1 MRGMQSDRYR
11 RTRRMILTR
20 AMLVP
25 LVLVLAVCCT
35 LVYYFAVNLREQVAS
50 KLERIAD
57 EHRRSIES
65 FLDERVSDLRLI
77 VLSYSFDELGGSG
90 RLGEVLER
98 LQAGSPAFLDL
109 GVFDEQGNHAAY
121 NGPYDLKGKN
131 YAQAEWFKEVRS
143 KDVYVSDVFLGYRNI
158 PHFIIAVKKEEED
171 RTWYLRATIDTLS
184 FNNLVESIRVGK
196 TGEAYLVNKK
206 GKLQTRRRS
215 GGAPMEADADMSL
228 YMVEGRD
235 VASFTATDH
244 LGTRHLYATGGLR
257 RTGWALV
264 VRQEIGDAYA
274 PLTRAVAVAAVMIA
288 AGGAVVMIMA
298 FLLASGLAHQLTVAD
313 LEKRQ
318 MGSQLIQA
326 GKLAEVG
333 ELSSAMAHEINNPLQ
348 IMTSENTLI
357 TDILDEAEGD
367 PRRLDA
373 GNLGMIRDSVD
384 QINIQIARCSKLTQ
398 GLLKFARKS
407 ETREELL
414 LLQPLIEEVVGMI
427 ERSVRLEGIR
437 IMRELEP
444 DLPPVIGDRGQLTQ
458 VFLNL
463 LNNAVYALG
472 GKEKGIIRIHGAVEK
487 DQLCV
492 AVADNGCGIK
502 PENMERI
509 FLPFFTT
516 KPAGQGT
523 GLGLSTSYSI
533 VERAGGRIKVGSE
546 PNVGTVFTV
555 QLPLDRHAG
564 ERKSER
570 QRISKEGS
578 DNE

>member
-1 MRGMQSDRYR
+1 MENDRYR

-25 LVLVLAVCCT
+25 LVLVLAVCGT
-35 LVYYFAVNLREQVAS
+35 LVYYFAANLRLQVAS
-50 KLERIAD
+50 RLERIAD
-57 EHRRSIES
+57 EHRRSIET
-65 FLDERVSDLRLI
+65 FLDERVSDLML
-77 VLSYSFDELGGSG
+77 VSSFSSFEDLAGKG
-90 RLGEVLER
+90 RLGEALER

-121 NGPYDLKGKN
+121 NGPYDLKGRN
-131 YAQAEWFKEVRS
+131 YAQTEWFKEVRS
-143 KDVYVSDVFLGYRNI
+143 KNVYVSDVFLGYRNI
-158 PHFIIAVKKEEED
+158 PHFIIAVKKKEGD

-196 TGEAYLVNKK
+196 TGEAYLVNNK

-215 GGAPMEADADMSL
+215 GGDLMQPDPDRSIYRAD
-228 YMVEGRD
+228 GGD
-235 VASFTATDH
+235 VVSFAASDH
-244 LGTRHLYATGGLR
+244 AGTRHLYATGGLR
-257 RTGWALV
+257 RTGWVLV

-274 PLTRAVAVAAVMIA
+274 PLARAVAVATVMVA

-373 GNLGMIRDSVD
+373 GNFKLIRESAD
-384 QINIQIARCSKLTQ
+384 QINIQIARCKKLTQ

-407 ETREELL
+407 ETRDELVH
-414 LLQPLIEEVVGMI
+414 LQPLIEEVVGMI
-427 ERSVRLEGIR
+427 DRSVRLEDIR
-437 IMRELEP
+437 IVRELEP
-444 DLPPVIGDRGQLTQ
+444 GLPPVIGDRGQLTQ

-463 LNNAVYALG
+463 INNAVYALG
-472 GKEKGIIRIHGAVEK
+472 GREKGVIRIHGSVE
-487 DQLCV
+487 DGHLCV

-502 PENMERI
+502 PENMEKI

-570 QRISKEGS
+570 QHTSKEEP
-578 DNE
+578 DNG